1 VLTYF
6 GASPDEYAVVFT
18 ANASHALK
26 LVGESYPF
34 GPGNRFLLTFDNHNS
49 VNGIREYARKA
60 GAGVT
65 YIPVV
70 PLCLAGGA
78 ARRLFRTA
86 PTVCDSARFCC

>member
-1 VLTYF
+1 MSTTPASTVDGFLKALARVCA
-6 GASPDEYAVVFT
+6 GRSGRPSPDARV
-18 ANASHALK
+18 
-26 LVGESYPF
+26 
-34 GPGNRFLLTFDNHNS
+34 RLTFDNHNS

-78 ARRLFRTA
+78 ARRLFRTP